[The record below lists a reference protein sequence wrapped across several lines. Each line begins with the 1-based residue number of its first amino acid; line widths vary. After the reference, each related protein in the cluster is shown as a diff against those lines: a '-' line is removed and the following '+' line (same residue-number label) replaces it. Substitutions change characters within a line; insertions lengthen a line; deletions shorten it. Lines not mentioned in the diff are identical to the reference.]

1 MNYNTHVCVYMCVYT
16 QHTHTQRHQMQK
28 NFPEVR
34 LAQHESLLRKTPT
47 PKHADSP
54 LVLPFRS
61 IILIDHYVVAYYWA

>member
-1 MNYNTHVCVYMCVYT
+1 MYVYICVCID
-16 QHTHTQRHQMQK
+16 THTQRHQMQK

-61 IILIDHYVVAYYWA
+61 IILIDHCVVGYYWA

>member
-1 MNYNTHVCVYMCVYT
+1 MYYMNYNIHVCVYMCVY
-16 QHTHTQRHQMQK
+16 THTQRHQMQK

-61 IILIDHYVVAYYWA
+61 IILIDHCVVGCYWA